1 MQKQQEPFLFILT
14 KNDLKI
20 MKENGTKNWSED
32 LQEVMEGIHLFV
44 NSKVTQAEQKLRGKF
59 GIKN

>member
-1 MQKQQEPFLFILT
+1 MQKQQEPFFFLT

-20 MKENGTKNWSED
+20 MKENGTKNWNKD

-59 GIKN
+59 GK